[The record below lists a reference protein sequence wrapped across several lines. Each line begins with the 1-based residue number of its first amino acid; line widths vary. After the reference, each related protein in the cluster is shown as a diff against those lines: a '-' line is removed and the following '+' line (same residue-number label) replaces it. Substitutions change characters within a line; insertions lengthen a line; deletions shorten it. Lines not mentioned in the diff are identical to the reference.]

1 MLSVAV
7 RPDLT
12 LPYLSSL
19 QIDPTANASFLGWVI
34 ASYSLGQMVASPLFG
49 LWSNHRPRKEPL
61 VASLSVSVAA
71 SCLYAYVHLPAAHN
85 KYYLLAARGLLGF
98 GAGMQHP
105 ESGTERAANIL
116 EPTRRASSWHRGGGW
131 AGPALPCPPHEP
143 CIFTG
148 NVAVVRSYIAGATS
162 LQERTS
168 AMANTSAC
176 QALGF
181 ILGPGR
187 HPFPITLNHRDVGRN
202 KVSWNN
208 PHGSEWPSFPLCGAQ
223 CSPQRTSEPRHI

>member
-1 MLSVAV
+1 MLSIAV
-7 RPDLT
+7 HQISH
-12 LPYLSSL
+12 YLISL

-116 EPTRRASSWHRGGGW
+116 EPARRVSSWHRGGGW
-131 AGPALPCPPHEP
+131 SCPTPP
-143 CIFTG
+143 
-148 NVAVVRSYIAGATS
+148 
-162 LQERTS
+162 
-168 AMANTSAC
+168 
-176 QALGF
+176 
-181 ILGPGR
+181 P
-187 HPFPITLNHRDVGRN
+187 P
-202 KVSWNN
+202 
-208 PHGSEWPSFPLCGAQ
+208 
-223 CSPQRTSEPRHI
+223 